1 MRQRL
6 PLMLSASALVIA
18 LLGVTPLGR
27 AAADAIGKSVPFAS
41 VAGFAKNSGKLNGHT
56 SSRVPRAGQIPVV
69 DATGKLPASIGAV
82 GPAGQVGPAG
92 AAGAPGVSG
101 YQQLTR
107 QINLP
112 DKGTTE
118 TIQCPGG
125 KSVLS
130 GGFSLA
136 KGGDFVVIDSRPI
149 SATTWLVRIQNN
161 TGQGGSGSTTLYIV
175 CANVTS

>member
-6 PLMLSASALVIA
+6 PVMLSATALVVA

-27 AAADAIGKSVPFAS
+27 ASADAIGKAVPFAN
-41 VAGFAKNSGKLNGHT
+41 VAGFAKNSGKLNGRT
-56 SSRVPRAGQIPVV
+56 SSRAPRAGQIPVL
-69 DATGKLPASIGAV
+69 DASGKLPASIGAV
-82 GPAGQVGPAG
+82 GPAGPAG
-92 AAGAPGVSG
+92 AAGPPGASG

-118 TIQCPGG
+118 TIQCPSG
-125 KSVLS
+125 KSVLA
-130 GGFSLA
+130 GGFSLPR
-136 KGGDFVVIDSRPI
+136 GGDFVVIDSRPI
-149 SATTWLVRIQNN
+149 SETTWLVRIQNN